1 MQNSSLPSGGLFGP
15 LSPYI
20 NPYLS
25 QIRAKGYAAR
35 SIRDQVCALKMFGR
49 WLNRTGREVRDLT
62 EAVTCDFLRRVI
74 KGRYPKDAA
83 PATLRRLLAMLR
95 RIGDTPTAKAARPS
109 PSEQLTCDYERFLL
123 KERDLS
129 QQTVVSHRRFLKK
142 FLSEKFGSGPPNVS
156 NLRALDVTAFVQ
168 RHAHRHGPA
177 EARNLLAAIR
187 SFLRYLHYR
196 SLVDRD
202 LSLVVPKVAR
212 WSFSTGPKHLAP
224 AQVRQVLHHCDRST
238 SVGRRDYAILLLL
251 ARLGLRAGE
260 VVRLNLEDI
269 DWENARITVCG
280 KGGKW
285 AQLPLPA
292 DVARAFARYLRHDR
306 PRCASRRVFLRSK
319 APIGGFPSGRAIS
332 SIVKGALAKAGVVS
346 ARKGAHLLRHSLAMD
361 MLRRGASFD
370 EIGEVLRHKC
380 SKSTAIYA
388 KIDLQSLRTLAL
400 PWPGGVR

>member
-1 MQNSSLPSGGLFGP
+1 MQNSSIPSSGSFGP

-20 NPYLS
+20 NPYLT
-25 QIRAKGYAAR
+25 QIRAKGYKAR
-35 SIRDQVCALKMFGR
+35 SICDQVCALKIFGR
-49 WLNRTGREVRDLT
+49 WLKRTGREVRDLT
-62 EAVTCDFLRRVI
+62 EAVTCHFLR
-74 KGRYPKDAA
+74 RYPKDAA
-83 PATLRRLLAMLR
+83 PATLRRLLALLR
-95 RIGDTPTAKAARPS
+95 RIGATPAATASRPS
-109 PSEQLTCDYERFLL
+109 PSEQLTCAYERFLL

-129 QQTVVSHRRFLKK
+129 QRTVLWHRGFVTR
-142 FLSEKFGSGPPNVS
+142 FLSEKFGSRPPNLS

-168 RHAHRHGPA
+168 RHAHRHSPA
-177 EARNLLAAIR
+177 QARNLLGALR

-196 SLVDRD
+196 GLVDRD
-202 LSLVVPKVAR
+202 LSLVVPKVAC
-212 WSFSTGPKHLAP
+212 WSFSIGPKHLAP
-224 AQVRQVLHHCDRST
+224 PQVRQVLHHCDRST
-238 SVGRRDYAILLLL
+238 AVGRRDYAILLLL

-269 DWENARITVCG
+269 DWENARITVRG
-280 KGGKW
+280 KGGTW
-285 AQLPLPA
+285 AQLPVPA
-292 DVARAFARYLRHDR
+292 DVARAIARYLRHDR
-306 PRCASRRVFLRSK
+306 PRCASRRVFLRNK
-319 APIGGFPSGRAIS
+319 APIDGFKSGRAIS